1 MCLTNSIYTFTK
13 WSGLLIEPNEWHFQ
27 KLLLKHRKAWSMG
40 YCLSTKKHPEVVVFD
55 NSGLGSG
62 IVNTG
67 KNIAMGLEIRNLW
80 YFKHLK

>member
-1 MCLTNSIYTFTK
+1 MFD
-13 WSGLLIEPNEWHFQ
+13 SGLLIEPNEWHFQ

-67 KNIAMGLEIRNLW
+67 KKHWDGLNTKFLA
-80 YFKHLK
+80 F